1 MRRLQAFALIIALV
15 AAPMALFAG
24 AWKCACSPDYCT
36 MSCCPDGKCV
46 MQHHE
51 QCQGS
56 SMAFNCDCMRFPS
69 FSMLAPLTQMIPPHP
84 VTMPAVE
91 RTTLGIPRV
100 ALAVLHG
107 FLPSP
112 FHPPRG

>member
-1 MRRLQAFALIIALV
+1 MRRLQAIALVIALV

-24 AWKCACSPDYCT
+24 AWKCACAPAQCT
-36 MSCCPDGKCV
+36 IACCNHGKCV
-46 MQHHE
+46 MQHHD

-69 FSMLAPLTQMIPPHP
+69 FSMLAPLTQMILPHP
-84 VTMPAVE
+84 VTMPAIE
-91 RTTLGIPRV
+91 RTGPESP
-100 ALAVLHG
+100 ALAFAVLPG